1 MSDPLEQDALGGS
14 REFSEPGIAGCSLR
28 AAELHLDEFMVV
40 KGTFGFGDDRRG
52 HSGIADEQNRI
63 QFMSQ
68 APKIFALTF

>member
-1 MSDPLEQDALGGS
+1 
-14 REFSEPGIAGCSLR
+14 
-28 AAELHLDEFMVV
+28 MVV